1 MPQFVVHRNPGRT
14 REATPYLL
22 VVQRDRFDRMPRRVV
37 VPLVRRDYA
46 EHTDRDLNPGFTVE
60 GLDVVMDPLALAS
73 VPVRDLGSAIA
84 SLDHDGTRIIRA
96 IDGLVADG
104 G

>member
-1 MPQFVVHRNPGRT
+1 MPQFDVHRNPGRS

-22 VVQRDRFDRMPRRVV
+22 VIQRDRYDRMPRRVV
-37 VPLVRRDYA
+37 VPLVRREYTG
-46 EHTDRDLNPGFTVE
+46 HTDRDLNPGFTVE

-84 SLDHDGTRIIRA
+84 SLDHDSTRIIRA
-96 IDGLVADG
+96 IDELVAYG
-104 G
+104 R